1 MKNQINEALVQLTY
15 IIQNEMT
22 PGAYYLTYFIPHEL
36 DKLLKSIAVRT
47 TVTSNYL

>member
-15 IIQNEMT
+15 IIQKEMT

-36 DKLLKSIAVRT
+36 NRLPIAVRT